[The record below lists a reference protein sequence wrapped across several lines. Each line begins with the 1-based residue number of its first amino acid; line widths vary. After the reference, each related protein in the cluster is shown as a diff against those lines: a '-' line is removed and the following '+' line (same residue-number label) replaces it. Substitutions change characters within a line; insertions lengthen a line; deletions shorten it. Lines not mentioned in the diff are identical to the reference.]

1 MKTEIAGIT
10 RANEGMQG
18 ISWNILGQ
26 TYVPKNV
33 TEHSFSWHATFPPDT
48 FVPPHIHPDQDEYLY
63 ILEGK
68 LDFFLDGADT
78 QATPGDLVRLPMG
91 KPHGIFNK
99 SGRTAKV
106 LFWVSPTPAALRSVL
121 EHPQYEG
128 TDAGSRGGAGGR
140 AQHPLPAAAPGGVSR
155 RIASCAGWSAA
166 ANHEVSRSQLALSR
180 DDRFAPSGLTEF
192 VLTPAPPPARAAA
205 AQSRPWRRSRA
216 RSLRAG
222 RSSAPSRYR

>member
-1 MKTEIAGIT
+1 LEGNNTMKSEIAGIT

-26 TYVPKNV
+26 TYVPKHV

-78 QATPGDLVRLPMG
+78 QGSPGDLVRLPMG

-99 SGRTAKV
+99 SGRTAKT
-106 LFWVSPTPAALRSVL
+106 LFWVSPTRRLYDLFWSIHNLKEQTPDAVVALAA
-121 EHPQYEG
+121 EHNI
-128 TDAGSRGGAGGR
+128 
-140 AQHPLPAAAPGGVSR
+140 HFL
-155 RIASCAGWSAA
+155 
-166 ANHEVSRSQLALSR
+166 
-180 DDRFAPSGLTEF
+180 
-192 VLTPAPPPARAAA
+192 PPPPGA
-205 AQSRPWRRSRA
+205 
-216 RSLRAG
+216 
-222 RSSAPSRYR
+222 